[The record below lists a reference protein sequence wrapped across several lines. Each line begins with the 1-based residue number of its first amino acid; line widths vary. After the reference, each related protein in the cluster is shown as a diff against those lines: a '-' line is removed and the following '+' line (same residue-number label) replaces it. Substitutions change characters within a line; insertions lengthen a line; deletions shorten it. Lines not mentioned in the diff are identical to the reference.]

1 MISEE
6 RLNEK
11 MKHNIIMES
20 RSRMMI
26 TGVTAVNNFD
36 EQSVSLDTS
45 MGELMIKGSELKVD
59 KLNVESGELNVKG
72 SILGLVYS
80 DNHQRGGFLSRIFK

>member
-45 MGELMIKGSELKVD
+45 MGELVIKGSELKVD